1 MKTIGLIGGMSW
13 ESSDLY
19 YQNINR
25 QVQQRCGGFNSAK
38 IILYSVNFADIE
50 ALQSTGDWQAAA
62 MLLSKLAHQLEVA
75 GADAIALCTNTMH
88 KVADDIRSHIHI
100 PFLHIADSTIKHI
113 HQQQV
118 KQVALL
124 GTRFTMQQSFL
135 VDYFT
140 HAGIKIL
147 LPNELDQ
154 ERIHRVIYDEL
165 CQGIIEHRS
174 KSDFELI
181 IENLRQQGA
190 EGVILGC
197 TEIGLLIQQEDTLLP
212 VFDTTHL
219 HVADIVDFILSD
231 TE

>member
-25 QVQQRCGGFNSAK
+25 LVQKRCGGFNSAK

-50 ALQSTGDWQAAA
+50 QLQKNGDWHAAA
-62 MLLSKLAHQLEVA
+62 ALLSEVACRLEMA

-88 KVADDIRSHIHI
+88 KVADDIQSRIKI

-113 HQQQV
+113 HQLNV
-118 KQVALL
+118 KKVALL

-135 VDYFT
+135 VDYFKR
-140 HAGIKIL
+140 AGIEIL
-147 LPNELDQ
+147 LPDMVEQD
-154 ERIHRVIYDEL
+154 RIHHIIYDEL
-165 CQGIIEHRS
+165 CKGVIDDNS
-174 KSDFELI
+174 KNDFKLI
-181 IENLRQQGA
+181 IENLREQGA

-197 TEIGLLIQQEDTLLP
+197 TEIGLLIQQQDIQIP

-219 HVADIVDFILSD
+219 HVADIVNFILSD
-231 TE
+231 L